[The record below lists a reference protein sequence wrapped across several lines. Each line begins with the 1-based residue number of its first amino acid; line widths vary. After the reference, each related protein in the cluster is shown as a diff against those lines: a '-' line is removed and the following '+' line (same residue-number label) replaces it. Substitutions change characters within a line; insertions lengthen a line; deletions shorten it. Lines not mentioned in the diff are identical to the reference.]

1 MAIKTWN
8 GTNFDDH
15 LGATGLGSSS
25 VSVTT
30 TGTTSTGFTA
40 PNLTNKATGVWLAVT
55 TVPTSGNFIV
65 ELMESGVSKA
75 SATIN
80 RADMVLGWNYVRF
93 ATPYQFATLTA
104 SAYTVRVKNSS
115 TNSGTLRQ
123 ATSTL
128 LLYQVTYDTATTLGT
143 TDDMWLGGFNDAGL
157 TTKTYTATGTS
168 MVFGSGADT
177 SLPTTWATG
186 WGLMIGSGG
195 SFVYDTTAS
204 TTVQIKGSVGVYTG
218 GLFDMRGNASDISIV
233 STLIFDNVA
242 DGNFGLI
249 VVGSGLGGQ
258 ILATGKTVSVINT
271 YVSGTGTSGSP
282 VNTGTAHNF
291 AVNDEIVFGG
301 ANDYLKNEVRY
312 VKSIPSS
319 TQLVLSSTIGGAES
333 ALAQTHANGSYIAN
347 MTRNSVIKNTNTAFG
362 FSIIQVGTVQ
372 SPASN
377 FSYMR
382 AEYPNCLSG
391 RAIQFGSST
400 TTVNTTFDGFVVYGN
415 SANGR
420 SSINFAGLGAQTVS
434 NIVLYNT
441 RGTNYSA
448 QSGLALTG
456 ASNKTI
462 NGLYHFAEPS
472 STTCCAMLS
481 ISSTS
486 TNNIVNN
493 AHSYGANAGNAAA
506 GYAIGIFGSGNTLNN
521 CSVNACRRNGIYFSQ
536 AVLNTINNSTFGTIA
551 TNSVDIFLETTT
563 LIQSY
568 FNTCSFSSATLISQY
583 LLSLEGSI
591 VKFQNMDGNTSK
603 HRWYTNHGSF
613 WSSGSGLT
621 DTTVRTAS
629 SLALAGKPEDASAGS
644 SWVFKIPA
652 NPTSQVGIFGY
663 AYRNATFSSGT
674 LKVELFLPGTLLTG
688 TPDATYTFPTTTG
701 SWLPFNI
708 SAYYSSSD
716 TRYAQVKITGV
727 TATAGAYFF
736 IDDLYDAGTGNKV
749 AGLDLW
755 DEGQPSQIM
764 VQSDFSVVPSAVWG
778 FSDANT
784 NPNTMGQQLV
794 DVPSSTQN
802 ASAVQSELNDDFS
815 SLTTDI
821 AELTAAQTLP
831 NLLILDKLSD

>member
-157 TTKTYTATGTS
+157 TPKTYTATGTS
-168 MVFGSGADT
+168 LVFGSGADT

-195 SFVYDTTAS
+195 TFAFDTTAS
-204 TTVQIKGSVGVYTG
+204 TTVQIRGSVGVYTG
-218 GLFDMRGNASDISIV
+218 GVFDMRGNASDLTKV
-233 STLIFDNVA
+233 STLIIDSNA
-242 DGNFGLI
+242 GDGNFGVI
-249 VVGSGLGGQ
+249 VPGSSLGGQ
-258 ILATGKTVSVINT
+258 VLATGKTVNVVNT
-271 YVSGTGTSGSP
+271 FASGLGTAASP
-282 VNTGTAHNF
+282 VVTQSNHGF
-291 AVNDEIVFGG
+291 SVDDELVFGG
-301 ANDYLKNEVRY
+301 ATDYLKNEVRY
-312 VKSIPSS
+312 VKSIPAAN
-319 TQLVLSSTIGGAES
+319 QLVLSTTIGGAEA
-333 ALAQTHANGSYIAN
+333 ALTQTHAVGSHIAN
-347 MTRNSVIKNTNTAFG
+347 MTRNSIIKSQTSTRG
-362 FSIIQVGTVQ
+362 FSIINANALSTPV
-372 SPASN
+372 SD
-377 FSYMR
+377 FSYCR

-391 RAIQFGSST
+391 RAIQFGTSLSP
-400 TTVNTTFDGFVVYGN
+400 NKTTFDGFVLYRN
-415 SANGR
+415 SAAGR
-420 SSINFAGLGAQTVS
+420 ASITLSGATAQTIS
-434 NIVLYNT
+434 NIVLFNT

-448 QSGLALTG
+448 QSGFAIAGGL
-456 ASNKTI
+456 NKTI
-462 NGLYHFAEPS
+462 NGIYHFADPS
-472 STTCCAMLS
+472 STTTCAMLS

-486 TNNIVNN
+486 VNN
-493 AHSYGANAGNAAA
+493 VVTQAHSYGANAVNGGA
-506 GYAIGIFGSGNTLNN
+506 GYAIGIYGSNNTLSN
-521 CSVNACRRNGIYFSQ
+521 CSVNASRGRAVILDQS
-536 AVLNTINNSTFGTIA
+536 VLNTFSNCTFGTIA
-551 TNSVDIFLETTT
+551 TNTVDVLVDSTT
-563 LIQSY
+563 LVRAL
-568 FNTCSFSSATLISQY
+568 FDTCTFGSGTLISQY
-583 LLSLEGSI
+583 LLGLEGTE
-591 VKFQNMDGNTSK
+591 VRFHNMDGNTNK
-603 HRWYTNHGSF
+603 HRWYNNHGSF
-613 WSSGSGLT
+613 ASSGSGLS

-629 SLALAGKPEDASAGS
+629 SLALAVKPEDNS
-644 SWVFKIPA
+644 SGIYWEFLIAAVPS
-652 NPTSQVGIFGY
+652 SQCGIFGY
-663 AYRNATFSSGT
+663 GYRNATFSSGT
-674 LKVELFLPGTLLTG
+674 FKVELFLPSSTVA
-688 TPDATYTFPTTTG
+688 DATSTFATTTG

-708 SAYYSSSD
+708 SAYYSGSVS
-716 TRYAQVKITGV
+716 RYAKVRVTAV
-727 TATAGAYFF
+727 TATAGAYAF
-736 IDDLYDAGTGNKV
+736 IDDLYDAGTGNKI

-755 DEGQPSQIM
+755 HEGKPSEIM
-764 VQSDFSVVPSAVWG
+764 VATDTSAIPAQVWG
-778 FSDANT
+778 YSDQT
-784 NPNTMGQQLV
+784 TSSNTMGQQLV